1 MDNHLQTIA
10 ELENA
15 LSEKQMEIEI
25 LNMITPHHLYPKPID
40 SDRLFMFPIVD
51 TFQVTTSGTA

>member
-1 MDNHLQTIA
+1 MAGPRDMTETDNHLQTIS

-40 SDRLFMFPIVD
+40 SDRLNIYIL
-51 TFQVTTSGTA
+51 